1 MFKWTSVEEW
11 RKLWRYYQV
20 GVVNT
25 VFGYTV
31 FAALIKLG
39 VNIYVAQIISHIV
52 GATFNYITYS
62 RYVFAGN
69 KSSLL
74 SYALAYIFNYATSA
88 IVLLLTHHMLSSPYL
103 CGMIAT
109 VVASIINYFA
119 LKIVFRWKASDE

>member
-62 RYVFAGN
+62 RYVFAG
-69 KSSLL
+69 
-74 SYALAYIFNYATSA
+74 
-88 IVLLLTHHMLSSPYL
+88 THY
-103 CGMIAT
+103 T
-109 VVASIINYFA
+109 VP
-119 LKIVFRWKASDE
+119 